1 MSEATN
7 TVTPLATSKQFDDS
21 DVLVYLP
28 EAIQK
33 IVDTTFPL
41 SEYDNPSDYM
51 REFLSDGA
59 TLAAKYICQSSINR
73 WESVLNKAM
82 RMSKYNGLSLED
94 VGKELVKRSEFR
106 KIQETAVKA
115 KGIKAKL

>member
-1 MSEATN
+1 MSEQTK

-28 EAIQK
+28 ESIQK
-33 IVDTTFPL
+33 IVDNVYPL
-41 SEYDNPSDYM
+41 SGYENQSDFL

-59 TLAAKYICQSSINR
+59 TLAAKYLCQSSINR

-94 VGKELVKRSEFR
+94 VGKELVKRTEFR
-106 KIQETAVKA
+106 KIKETADRA
-115 KGIKAKL
+115 KQIKSKL